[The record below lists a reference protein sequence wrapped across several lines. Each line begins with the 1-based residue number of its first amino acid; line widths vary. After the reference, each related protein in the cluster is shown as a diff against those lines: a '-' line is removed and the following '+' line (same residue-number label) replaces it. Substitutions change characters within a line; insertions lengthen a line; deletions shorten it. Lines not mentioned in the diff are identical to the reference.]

1 MDSTLCLKNSPL
13 MRGQLWSHFT
23 MNLMAEGVGRKNANK
38 LRCDH
43 ELWTANCRQI
53 TYLLCFLKL
62 SDIPELK
69 CILQKVLI
77 DITSICFKNF
87 WQKIQTSFPTDAFG
101 SDYGQEESN
110 THPNQKKTHPQVPN
124 ELSTTYHLPSL
135 TAEKTTSLQAAL
147 ATASNGTA
155 SSTTTKR
162 FCRSRCRAS
171 LSRKPSAA
179 VVRSA

>member
-1 MDSTLCLKNSPL
+1 

-53 TYLLCFLKL
+53 TYLHCFLKL

-77 DITSICFKNF
+77 ESHPFASKIVGKKYKHLSQLMLLEVIMARKNQRITQI
-87 WQKIQTSFPTDAFG
+87 
-101 SDYGQEESN
+101 
-110 THPNQKKTHPQVPN
+110 KKTHPKVRN
-124 ELSTTYHLPSL
+124 ELSTTYHPSRLSDRFQWHCLIHYYEAFLPKPL
-135 TAEKTTSLQAAL
+135 
-147 ATASNGTA
+147 
-155 SSTTTKR
+155 SSI
-162 FCRSRCRAS
+162 F
-171 LSRKPSAA
+171 
-179 VVRSA
+179 V